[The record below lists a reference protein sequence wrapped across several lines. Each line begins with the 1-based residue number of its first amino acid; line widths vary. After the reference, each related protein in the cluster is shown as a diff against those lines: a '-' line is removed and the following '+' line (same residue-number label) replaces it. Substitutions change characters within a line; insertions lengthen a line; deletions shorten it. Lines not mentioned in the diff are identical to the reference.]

1 MDDAYGGVLHRSC
14 FRWDIRLSEWMNE
27 WMGKNA
33 RKSHFQVFIRKHGGM
48 MNLWRKNTS
57 HALDAEF
64 DLYEEVKVLTKVT
77 SM

>member
-1 MDDAYGGVLHRSC
+1 
-14 FRWDIRLSEWMNE
+14 
-27 WMGKNA
+27 MGKNA

-48 MNLWRKNTS
+48 MNLRRKNTS